1 MKAMNLESKLPSY
14 VPRPKFCA
22 RMLFGIDVT
31 GRGQKT
37 RHHKFLPEAGSWAGL
52 LRRHS
57 ALTLHLSEYELRPAL
72 QNPLSAFTWRG
83 TSVYRFHEVCQECIS
98 LSPRPHFSRPPES
111 SLGTRLS
118 VYKSA
123 YSVAI
128 HLSYETQKT
137 REK

>member
-1 MKAMNLESKLPSY
+1 MGGTITSTFRADAASKT
-14 VPRPKFCA
+14 K
-22 RMLFGIDVT
+22 
-31 GRGQKT
+31 
-37 RHHKFLPEAGSWAGL
+37 SWD
-52 LRRHS
+52 
-57 ALTLHLSEYELRPAL
+57 LSEYELRPAL